1 MKRRFLNISKT
12 RIIFIDL
19 EFYVP
24 ECNRLKHGFS
34 YNPYDGESILLGGSF
49 YITKAVKEE
58 LEKSDVALQAKIQS
72 IWLWNCTSE
81 KELVGKF
88 YQKLKSTLDFIQK
101 ADMAISPVLCGIGV
115 QNSDVPILMAL
126 FERYNF
132 LSKKDAFKFMN
143 QFRVIDLSVL
153 GIPFFNNSTYFL
165 YPKQKNQL
173 LNKFYKDC
181 VFEDGRGVWDLY
193 EQKQLALIEE
203 RTKDE
208 ILYTVKM
215 YGKMKRGIDDLKLAE
230 ECYKKHQKIK
240 NQEKTIEAEKL
251 LKSLTEMPSDFYSEE
266 RVDEPP
272 QEREDI

>member
-1 MKRRFLNISKT
+1 MKRRFLDINKT
-12 RIIFIDL
+12 RIVFIDL

-24 ECNRLKHGFS
+24 ECNRVKHGFC
-34 YNPYDGESILLGGSF
+34 YNPYEEESILLGGSF

-58 LEKSDVALQAKIQS
+58 LEKSDVVLLAKIQS
-72 IWLWNCTSE
+72 IWLWNCTNE
-81 KELVGKF
+81 RELVGKF
-88 YQKLKSTLDFIQK
+88 YQKLKSILDFIQK
-101 ADMAISPVLCGIGV
+101 ADMGISPVLCGIGV

-143 QFRVIDLSVL
+143 QFRVLDLSVL

-173 LNKFYKDC
+173 LNKFYKDYA
-181 VFEDGRGVWDLY
+181 FEDGRSVWDLY

-215 YGKMKRGIDDLKLAE
+215 YGKMKRSIEDLKLAE
-230 ECYKKHQKIK
+230 ECYKKHQKIR

-251 LKSLTEMPSDFYSEE
+251 LKSISKMPSDFYSEE
-266 RVDEPP
+266 RVDELP
-272 QEREDI
+272 QEREEF